1 MTCFSIDPQIILAI
15 YMKKSLY
22 MYREAHAKLSAQ
34 EFPPDHFYTHF
45 RLRCQQRDGH
55 EEEKV
60 IKEMGEEVGLPPCL
74 MARFILKSFVQIYP
88 FDNNQIVADI
98 EHDDEGANTTTINSN
113 NNNNNNTKIAKIA
126 TARIT
131 KILRDPESI
140 APIDPLLSA
149 NLLHCLQ
156 TDFLTSPLTDQFR
169 QQIGIEKE
177 NYMHA
182 RLKEMNILFHSE
194 AAMRAAGYPKTP
206 DALLAY
212 PVEIDGHIVNWI
224 ESKALFSDTPTHQ
237 TYMRDQY
244 WPYYNRFGPGLVIY
258 WFGFL
263 EEISS
268 ERDREKGILV
278 MDRFPEVINKMKY

>member
-1 MTCFSIDPQIILAI
+1 
-15 YMKKSLY
+15 
-22 MYREAHAKLSAQ
+22 MYRTAHAKLSAQ

-45 RLRCQQRDGH
+45 RLRCQERSNRGSGGV
-55 EEEKV
+55 EFV

-74 MARFILKSFVQIYP
+74 MARFILKSFVHLYP
-88 FDNNQIVADI
+88 AESSTI
-98 EHDDEGANTTTINSN
+98 EASSDVSMSIEEYATDSVDSSN
-113 NNNNNNTKIAKIA
+113 NNTNNSKLAKA
-126 TARIT
+126 STARIT
-131 KILRDPESI
+131 KLLRDPDQLL
-140 APIDPLLSA
+140 PIDPLLHS

-169 QQIGIEKE
+169 QQVGIEKE
-177 NYMHA
+177 VYMHTK
-182 RLKEMNILFHSE
+182 LTEMGILFHSE

-224 ESKALFSDTPTHQ
+224 ESKALFSDFPTHQ
-237 TYMRDQY
+237 TYLRDQY

-263 EEISS
+263 EEINSD
-268 ERDREKGILV
+268 RDKEKGILV
-278 MDRFPEVINKMKY
+278 MDKFPDTINKIKY